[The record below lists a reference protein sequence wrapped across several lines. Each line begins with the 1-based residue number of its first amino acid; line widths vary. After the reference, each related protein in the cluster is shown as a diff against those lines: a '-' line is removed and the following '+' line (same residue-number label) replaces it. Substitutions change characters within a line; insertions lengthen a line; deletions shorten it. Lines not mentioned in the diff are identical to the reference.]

1 MTPRF
6 THNPRPMDGPN
17 LPADWAT
24 TSKRGVI
31 RLTLLSAG
39 VMLGAAWAVF
49 AMGVA

>member
-24 TSKRGVI
+24 TSKRGTL
-31 RLTLLSAG
+31 RLTALIVALWCAG
-39 VMLGAAWAVF
+39 TLAVV
-49 AMGVA
+49 AMGV